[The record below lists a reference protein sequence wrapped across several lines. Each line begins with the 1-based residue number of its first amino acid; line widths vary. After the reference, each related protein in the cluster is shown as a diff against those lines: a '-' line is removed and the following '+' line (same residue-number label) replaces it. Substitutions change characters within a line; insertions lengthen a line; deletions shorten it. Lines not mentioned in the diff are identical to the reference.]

1 MAFVFFSAIII
12 ILFILAIIDYHNDPP
27 AGLNGGL

>member
-1 MAFVFFSAIII
+1 MAFIFFSVIII

-27 AGLNGGL
+27 TGLNGGL